1 MQPARDAASAVTVT
15 AATATRDSARP
26 AGDGGTDGRAADDR
40 EAYGCDTGSGE
51 AGSGADG
58 TGGSGG
64 SGGRA
69 AAGAAGGGVGDG
81 EGR

>member
-1 MQPARDAASAVTVT
+1 MTVT

-26 AGDGGTDGRAADDR
+26 ADDGGGTDGCAVDDR
-40 EAYGCDTGSGE
+40 EAYGCDTGGCE
-51 AGSGADG
+51 DG
-58 TGGSGG
+58 TGG

-69 AAGAAGGGVGDG
+69 AAGAAGGGFGDG

>member
-1 MQPARDAASAVTVT
+1 MQPARDAASAVTVA

-26 AGDGGTDGRAADDR
+26 AGDRGTDGCAAGDR
-40 EAYGCDTGSGE
+40 EAHGCT
-51 AGSGADG
+51 AGGCGDG

-64 SGGRA
+64 RA
-69 AAGAAGGGVGDG
+69 TTGADGGVGDG